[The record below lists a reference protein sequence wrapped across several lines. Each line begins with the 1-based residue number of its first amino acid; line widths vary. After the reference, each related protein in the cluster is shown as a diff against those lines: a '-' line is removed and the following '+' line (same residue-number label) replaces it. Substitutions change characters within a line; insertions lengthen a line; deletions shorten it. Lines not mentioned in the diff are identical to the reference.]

1 LPRSWRRAE
10 SPAVRDLVRNRIV
23 GREPG
28 DGFLPKR
35 PELARISRR

>member
-1 LPRSWRRAE
+1 
-10 SPAVRDLVRNRIV
+10 VRNKLI

-35 PELARISRR
+35 PDLAPVADLL